1 MEGSYGT
8 ETKGGECFKK
18 QDDVVS
24 TGLST
29 AEATD
34 GLSQSCLGSAIYP
47 HTPGIELRLSGS

>member
-34 GLSQSCLGSAIYP
+34 GLS
-47 HTPGIELRLSGS
+47 